1 MVVSSYLLSSG
12 CGVRNFSS
20 SSAWV
25 PKLGAH
31 SRASAAAYR
40 GGSPGGPGYRHLR
53 GFSSRS
59 LCTVGSPRLAGSF
72 RWPLNSGSSSFV
84 YRVGGLCGP
93 TPPCI
98 TTVSVNE
105 SLLTPL
111 NLEIDPNA
119 QCVKHEEKEQI
130 KCLNSKFAAF
140 IDKVCFLE
148 QQNKLLETKWQFY
161 QNRKCCESNVEPLL
175 EGYIE
180 MLRRETQCMEADSR
194 RLASE
199 LSRVQEAV
207 EGYKKRYEE
216 ELALRGVAENE
227 FVILK
232 DTDSAYL
239 HKAELEANTE
249 SLREETTF
257 LWSLY
262 KEEIIYLQSQISE
275 TSVVVKMDNSRELD
289 MDTVMA
295 EIKAQYDDIASR
307 SRAEAESWYQT
318 QCEEMR
324 ITVTQQGEN
333 LRKGKEEVS
342 ELNCIIQRLTCEVES
357 AKQQRHKLEAAII
370 EAEQQGEAALTD
382 ARCKLAELEAALQKA
397 KQDMACLLKEY
408 QEVMNSKLGLDV
420 EIATYRK
427 LLEGEESRG
436 SGVLCKGLGSVNIC
450 VSHSKGNG
458 LVCGDL
464 AFPSLVAQRT
474 WPSTVVLSA
483 PPL

>member
-1 MVVSSYLLSSG
+1 MSPADSVIWTSSVSRGHGYACDQGTRRQMNLFPAFEDNYIVVVTLQGWVWGSY
-12 CGVRNFSS
+12 
-20 SSAWV
+20 
-25 PKLGAH
+25 
-31 SRASAAAYR
+31 
-40 GGSPGGPGYRHLR
+40 
-53 GFSSRS
+53 
-59 LCTVGSPRLAGSF
+59 
-72 RWPLNSGSSSFV
+72 RWPLHSGSSSFV

-140 IDKVCFLE
+140 VDKVRFLE

-161 QNRKCCESNVEPLL
+161 QNHKCCESNVEPLF

-180 MLRRETQCMEADSR
+180 TLRREAECVEADSG

-199 LSRVQEAV
+199 LNHVQEAM
-207 EGYKKRYEE
+207 EGHKKRRYEE

-227 FVILK
+227 FVILKK

-249 SLREETTF
+249 SLREEMTF
-257 LWSLY
+257 LRSLY
-262 KEEIIYLQSQISE
+262 MEEIIYLQSQISE
-275 TSVVVKMDNSRELD
+275 TSVVVKMDTSRELD
-289 MDTVMA
+289 MDTVVA

-342 ELNCIIQRLTCEVES
+342 ELNRIIQRLTCEVES

-370 EAEQQGEAALTD
+370 EAEQQGEAALSD

-408 QEVMNSKLGLDV
+408 QEVINSKLGLDV

-427 LLEGEESRG
+427 LLEGEESR
-436 SGVLCKGLGSVNIC
+436 LCKGLGSVNIC

-458 LVCGDL
+458 LVYGDL
-464 AFPSLVAQRT
+464 ASPSLVAQRT